1 MNSEIIRKFL
11 ESDIKKCRVLVVG
24 DVMLDQYFYGDVT
37 RISPEAPVPVNR
49 IARQEDTLGGAANVA
64 HNLARLGCKTY
75 LCGVVGRDYHC
86 AILKGQLKELAIESA
101 GIINGR
107 DKTTTKVRILGGHQ
121 QMIRLDFEETNP
133 IQKQIEEKILKYVEE
148 KIKAELD
155 CIIISDYKKGICTKN
170 ICQQII
176 KRAHEAN
183 ITVFVDPKGNDW
195 ERYQNADYVTPNLK
209 ELSDI
214 IGTKVKNENQMVKE
228 AVQLV
233 RAQFGISN
241 IVVTRSEKGLSLFEG
256 EKVVDIPTVAQDV
269 FDVSGAG
276 DTVIAVFAA
285 ILSGDISPELSA
297 EIANL
302 AAGIGVG
309 KVGTYAV
316 SAEEIL
322 THIS

>member
-1 MNSEIIRKFL
+1 MNSEIIRTFL

-24 DVMLDQYFYGDVT
+24 DVMLDQYFYGDVI

-49 IARQEDTLGGAANVA
+49 INRQEDTLGGAANVA

-86 AILKGQLKELAIESA
+86 AILKDQLKEIAIESV
-101 GIINGR
+101 GMINGR

-133 IQKQIEEKILKYVEE
+133 IQEQIEEKILKYVEE

-155 CIIISDYKKGICTKN
+155 CIIISDYQKGFCTGN

-176 KRAHEAN
+176 RYAHESN
-183 ITVFVDPKGNDW
+183 VTVLVDPKGSDW

-233 RAQFGISN
+233 RDKFGVSN
-241 IVVTRSEKGLSLFEG
+241 IIVTRSEKGLSLFEG

-285 ILSGDISPELSA
+285 AISGNIAPQISA